1 MLAQDHL
8 DYFAPVLLQAFSTD
22 LMRPDIIRSESLH
35 AKIVDKAMV
44 SDAEHISSDLRVAD
58 FARDKT

>member
-22 LMRPDIIRSESLH
+22 LVRPDIIRSESLH

-44 SDAEHISSDLRVAD
+44 SDAEHISSDL
-58 FARDKT
+58 